1 MSRYRKRSESK
12 LSFVWLIVLLLIST
26 NFFGVE
32 PFADLVNSNTKPI
45 ILLKCLI
52 VLPFAIK
59 ISRQKNEYTRWL
71 LFLWIA
77 FALNKISSCYFRGQS
92 LAEVPFQ
99 GHFIYDFALFYL
111 ISYIDPSIRQMEKAI
126 VYLGISALVIY
137 FIQYLMLPT
146 PIVESLSSGWRN
158 VGDVTEF
165 DVQRFSV
172 TGEAVIFLYGFY
184 ALNNYFIRRKKK
196 FAIAILAVL
205 AFTILHGYRSLI
217 VAFLIALMFLYF
229 KINGLRFNKATFG
242 VVTLAVLSIFLINY
256 TSIFDNVLGTI
267 SEKNEMQS
275 SISFVELDRVL
286 EWNYFFENI
295 RIPWEWLFGA
305 GFIGKNFDDEEL
317 FFNWVDI
324 GFLGVSFMGGI
335 LMTICWIR
343 LLLLNTRACPLRYQ
357 YISAFTVLLL
367 AGTITFA
374 IAFSNKSI
382 VFQSLSFYLMYKIEL
397 DKYRDIAFKKLQS

>member
-137 FIQYLMLPT
+137 FIQ
-146 PIVESLSSGWRN
+146 IA
-158 VGDVTEF
+158 
-165 DVQRFSV
+165 Q
-172 TGEAVIFLYGFY
+172 
-184 ALNNYFIRRKKK
+184 KK
-196 FAIAILAVL
+196 
-205 AFTILHGYRSLI
+205 H
-217 VAFLIALMFLYF
+217 
-229 KINGLRFNKATFG
+229 
-242 VVTLAVLSIFLINY
+242 
-256 TSIFDNVLGTI
+256 
-267 SEKNEMQS
+267 
-275 SISFVELDRVL
+275 
-286 EWNYFFENI
+286 
-295 RIPWEWLFGA
+295 
-305 GFIGKNFDDEEL
+305 
-317 FFNWVDI
+317 
-324 GFLGVSFMGGI
+324 
-335 LMTICWIR
+335 
-343 LLLLNTRACPLRYQ
+343 
-357 YISAFTVLLL
+357 
-367 AGTITFA
+367 
-374 IAFSNKSI
+374 
-382 VFQSLSFYLMYKIEL
+382 
-397 DKYRDIAFKKLQS
+397 